1 MNVEGGWC
9 EGGKGCVGEEW
20 ARSDLRVM
28 TKTREAV
35 REERRG
41 EREV

>member
-1 MNVEGGWC
+1 MCGRGTRN
-9 EGGKGCVGEEW
+9 
-20 ARSDLRVM
+20 DLQVM

-35 REERRG
+35 REEGRG